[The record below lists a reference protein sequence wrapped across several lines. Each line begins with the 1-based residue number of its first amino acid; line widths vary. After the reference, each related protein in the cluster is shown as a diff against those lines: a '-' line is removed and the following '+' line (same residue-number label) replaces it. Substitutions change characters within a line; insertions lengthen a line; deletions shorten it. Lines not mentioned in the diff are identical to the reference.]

1 MLTEVAASC
10 ALCDSAACRDKDS
23 LCIHAAISLTDAS
36 AKLRDNDALT
46 LATVEAAA
54 LIDRATLADSLA
66 DSLKNFTVLA
76 LTRTATNFFK
86 VSCSS
91 RERSKSPASGSLL
104 APGFTFPWQLTI
116 YLLDRGASCGRAS
129 RLARCPGHPAGQ

>member
-1 MLTEVAASC
+1 MLTEVAISC

-23 LCIHAAISLTDAS
+23 LCIHAAVSLTDAS

-54 LIDRATLADSLA
+54 LIDRATLADSLK
-66 DSLKNFTVLA
+66 DFTVLV

-86 VSCSS
+86 VSYSS

-129 RLARCPGHPAGQ
+129 RLARCPGHPTGQ